1 MLVAIGWLVL
11 GLAVLTFGAEI
22 LVRGAAAIAQRLGV
36 SPLVVGLTIV
46 AFGTSAPELV
56 VSVQATLRGQS
67 DVALGNVVGSN
78 IFNILVILGLSA
90 MIVPL
95 SVARQLLVVDAPLMI
110 LVTAIVWL
118 MALDGRLG
126 VLDGWLLAVGLAI
139 YVAVAVW
146 QGLREGR
153 ESKAASEAGADG
165 VADLGGDPVTTS
177 GSVWGT
183 LVWNASLVAA
193 GLLCLAFGSDFFV
206 DGAVRLARIWGMSE
220 LVIGLTIVAAG
231 TSLPEVATSITAAI
245 KGQREIAVG
254 NVIGSNL
261 FNLLG
266 VLGVSAAVSQAGLP
280 ISGAMLRFD
289 FPVMWVVAG
298 LSLPIMYTGARVSRG
313 EGLFLFCSYVGYTA
327 YLLNR

>member
-22 LVRGAAAIAQRLGV
+22 LVRGAAEIAQRLGV

-110 LVTAIVWL
+110 LVTAIAWL

-126 VLDGWLLAVGLAI
+126 VVDGWLLATGLAA
-139 YVAVAVW
+139 YVGIAVW

-153 ESKAASEAGADG
+153 EAKATKDAASDSGVDGAN
-165 VADLGGDPVTTS
+165 DPGNS
-177 GSVWGT
+177 PGSVWVS
-183 LVWNASLVAA
+183 LIWNATLVAA

-206 DGAVRLARIWGMSE
+206 DGAIQLARLLGMSE

-261 FNLLG
+261 FNILG

-289 FPVMWVVAG
+289 FPIMWVVAVI
-298 LSLPIMYTGARVSRG
+298 SLPIMWTGARVSRG
-313 EGLFLFCSYVGYTA
+313 EGLFLFAAYVGYTA